1 VVVITQN
8 QTRKMKPSLS
18 HYHDIRGLRYHVRT
32 WGETHH
38 PRMFLLHGWM
48 DVSASF
54 QFLVD
59 CLRQDWHIIAPDWR
73 GFGLSA
79 WAREGYW
86 FPDYYADLEALL
98 EIYQPDAPV
107 SLVGHSMGGNV
118 ACTYAGMRPQRV
130 ARLVT
135 LEGLGM
141 ARMNHEQSPGRHA
154 QWLDQLREP
163 PRFRPYKSFAEVAAR
178 LKRNNPRLDSVKSE
192 YLARQWARELPS
204 GEVMLASDPR
214 HKIVNPYLFRIDEIL
229 ACWRRVTA
237 PVLLVTGKDS
247 HSSGWL
253 RDTPQQ
259 LAERKSAFHN
269 LREVSMENCGHMI
282 HHDQPQ
288 RLAEHIEE
296 FLQSC

>member
-1 VVVITQN
+1 
-8 QTRKMKPSLS
+8 MKPSLS

-32 WGETHH
+32 WGEMHH

-54 QFLVD
+54 QCLVD

-73 GFGLSA
+73 GFGPSA

-163 PRFRPYKSFAEVAAR
+163 PRFKPYKSFAEVAAR

-229 ACWRRVTA
+229 ACWRRITA